1 MLYESEHCI
10 YDCERIRIQAKS
22 NPACAER
29 MWRGWPTPP
38 LSATQAM
45 PLNRI
50 TYSVASYRKRFA
62 VRGKI
67 SFGKQYKTTWLRN
80 TGRLATQN
88 WPFGNAKLAVWQR
101 KTGRLA
107 MQDRPYCIAK
117 QPIRHHRRHGTGK
130 PLWLSRL
137 RHKADKETTF
147 TETSAITV
155 AWRLRG
161 GTYTTA
167 ATPRIMPAARTLN
180 ARTAWRRRPTG
191 VGWHGLA
198 AAPTAMA
205 RRGKP
210 GKHTIPQ

>member
-22 NPACAER
+22 NPACAAR

-67 SFGKQYKTTWLRN
+67 CLGNN
-80 TGRLATQN
+80 TKRHGCET
-88 WPFGNAKLAVWQR
+88 LAVWQR

-117 QPIRHHRRHGTGK
+117 QPIRHHRRHGAGK

>member
-22 NPACAER
+22 NPACAAR

-80 TGRLATQN
+80 TGRLATQ
-88 WPFGNAKLAVWQR
+88 
-101 KTGRLA
+101 
-107 MQDRPYCIAK
+107 DRPYCIAK
-117 QPIRHHRRHGTGK
+117 QPIRHHRRHGAGK

>member
-1 MLYESEHCI
+1 MRTHTHSGQVEPSLRSKNVAWLAHLATFRNAGYAVEPNHIQCGILSETLCG
-10 YDCERIRIQAKS
+10 E
-22 NPACAER
+22 
-29 MWRGWPTPP
+29 
-38 LSATQAM
+38 
-45 PLNRI
+45 
-50 TYSVASYRKRFA
+50 
-62 VRGKI
+62 GKI

-80 TGRLATQN
+80 
-88 WPFGNAKLAVWQR
+88 
-101 KTGRLA
+101 TGRLA

-117 QPIRHHRRHGTGK
+117 QPIRHHRRHGAGK

-210 GKHTIPQ
+210 GKHTIQQ

>member
-22 NPACAER
+22 TPACAAR

-80 TGRLATQN
+80 TGRM
-88 WPFGNAKLAVWQR
+88 
-101 KTGRLA
+101 A

-117 QPIRHHRRHGTGK
+117 QPIRHHRRHGAGK

-167 ATPRIMPAARTLN
+167 ATPRVTPAARTLN

-191 VGWHGLA
+191 VGWHWLA
-198 AAPTAMA
+198 AAPTARA
-205 RRGKP
+205 RQGKP
-210 GKHTIPQ
+210 SKHTIPQ

>member
-22 NPACAER
+22 NPACAAR
-29 MWRGWPTPP
+29 KWRGWPTPP

-80 TGRLATQN
+80 TGRLATQ
-88 WPFGNAKLAVWQR
+88 
-101 KTGRLA
+101 
-107 MQDRPYCIAK
+107 DRSYCIAK
-117 QPIRHHRRHGTGK
+117 QPIRHHRRHGAGK

>member
-1 MLYESEHCI
+1 MRTHTHSGQVEPSLRSKNVAWLAH
-10 YDCERIRIQAKS
+10 
-22 NPACAER
+22 
-29 MWRGWPTPP
+29 PP

-80 TGRLATQN
+80 TGRLA
-88 WPFGNAKLAVWQR
+88 
-101 KTGRLA
+101 

-117 QPIRHHRRHGTGK
+117 QPIRHHRRHGAGK
-130 PLWLSRL
+130 PLWLSLL

>member
-1 MLYESEHCI
+1 MRTHTHSGQVEPSLRSKNVAWLSHPATFHNAGYAVEPNHIQCGILSETLCG
-10 YDCERIRIQAKS
+10 EGENKFRETIQNDMVAKH
-22 NPACAER
+22 
-29 MWRGWPTPP
+29 
-38 LSATQAM
+38 
-45 PLNRI
+45 
-50 TYSVASYRKRFA
+50 
-62 VRGKI
+62 
-67 SFGKQYKTTWLRN
+67 
-80 TGRLATQN
+80 
-88 WPFGNAKLAVWQR
+88 WPFGNAKQAVWQR
-101 KTGRLA
+101 KTGRMA

-117 QPIRHHRRHGTGK
+117 QPIRHHRRHGAGK

-167 ATPRIMPAARTLN
+167 ATPRVMTAARTLN

-191 VGWHGLA
+191 VGWHWLA
-198 AAPTAMA
+198 AAPTARA
-205 RRGKP
+205 RQGKP

>member
-22 NPACAER
+22 NPACAAR

-88 WPFGNAKLAVWQR
+88 WPFGNARQAILH
-101 KTGRLA
+101 
-107 MQDRPYCIAK
+107 C
-117 QPIRHHRRHGTGK
+117 
-130 PLWLSRL
+130 
-137 RHKADKETTF
+137 ETAH
-147 TETSAITV
+147 SA
-155 AWRLRG
+155 
-161 GTYTTA
+161 
-167 ATPRIMPAARTLN
+167 PS
-180 ARTAWRRRPTG
+180 TAWCRQATMAQP
-191 VGWHGLA
+191 V
-198 AAPTAMA
+198 APQG
-205 RRGKP
+205 R
-210 GKHTIPQ
+210 